1 MSGRENLLMVIG
13 HRKGGRFFQLH
24 YVTRNWRDLDL
35 LEACREDDF
44 LNQNFHAETGF
55 VSFRVEKFTN
65 VEWCIKRFVLKNINS
80 EMLKSSKSVK
90 NFIAR
95 KLILSQNPKK
105 NICMALN
112 QTIFETFVIFFY
124 TFRMSIWIFQKNYFL
139 KVVQINNIHPI
150 YLTDNI

>member
-90 NFIAR
+90 NVIAR
-95 KLILSQNPKK
+95 KLILRQNPKK
-105 NICMALN
+105 IFVSPLIKQFSRHLWFFLHFSHVNLN
-112 QTIFETFVIFFY
+112 FSEKLF
-124 TFRMSIWIFQKNYFL
+124 SESCS
-139 KVVQINNIHPI
+139 
-150 YLTDNI
+150 D

>member
-1 MSGRENLLMVIG
+1 MIGRENLLMVIG
-13 HRKGGRFFQLH
+13 HRKGGLFFQLH
-24 YVTRNWRDLDL
+24 YVPRNWRDLDL

-90 NFIAR
+90 NVIAR
-95 KLILSQNPKK
+95 KLILRQNPKK
-105 NICMALN
+105 IFVSPLIKQFSRHLWFFSTLFACQFEFFRKTFFWKLFRL
-112 QTIFETFVIFFY
+112 TI
-124 TFRMSIWIFQKNYFL
+124 SIRYI
-139 KVVQINNIHPI
+139 
-150 YLTDNI
+150 